1 MASELHVDAIK
12 HSGGTSAMTIS
23 SSGGVN
29 IAGHIIQFVF
39 NEDYNST
46 TVTQNQSTGF
56 VDVTGFDLAI
66 TPKFSTSKIFINLKF
81 HASNPTAGLGMDAK
95 ILRGS
100 TALKHITNFNQRA
113 GEEGNASS
121 GNNIQTHVISHVD
134 TPSSTSS
141 LTYKIQI
148 AHRVTN
154 GGTFTI
160 NDTTNSTSSAFAGGT
175 MLTLMEIA
183 Q

>member
-1 MASELHVDAIK
+1 MTSRLLVDKIEGK
-12 HSGGTSAMTIS
+12 TTSGTIQMP
-23 SSGGVN
+23 SGYV
-29 IAGHIIQFVF
+29 IQFVF
-39 NEDYNST
+39 NEDYTST
-46 TVTQNQSTGF
+46 AVTQNQSTGF

-81 HASNPTAGLGMDAK
+81 CGSNVTAGLGMDAK
-95 ILRGS
+95 ILRNS
-100 TALKHITNFNQRA
+100 TALKHITNFSHRA
-113 GEEGNASS
+113 SADGDAGS
-121 GNNIQTHVISHVD
+121 GQNIETHVISHVD

-148 AHRVTN
+148 AHRTTN

-160 NDTTNSTSSAFAGGT
+160 NDSTGSTSGAFVGGT

>member
-1 MASELHVDAIK
+1 MSTLAIDTIQGATVAGK
-12 HSGGTSAMTIS
+12 VAMP
-23 SSGGVN
+23 
-29 IAGHIIQFVF
+29 AGHIIQFVF
-39 NEDYNST
+39 NEDYSST
-46 TVTQNQSTGF
+46 AITQNQSTGF

-81 HASNPTAGLGMDAK
+81 AASNVTAGLGMDAK

-100 TALKHITNFNQRA
+100 TSLKHVTNFAHR
-113 GEEGNASS
+113 GDGNLST
-121 GNNIQTHVISHVD
+121 GQNIQTHVISHVD

-148 AHRVTN
+148 AHRTTN

-160 NDTTNSTSSAFAGGT
+160 NSSTGSTSGASVGGT

>member
-1 MASELHVDAIK
+1 MTSRLLVDKIEGKTTSGTIQMPSGHV
-12 HSGGTSAMTIS
+12 
-23 SSGGVN
+23 
-29 IAGHIIQFVF
+29 IQFVF
-39 NEDYNST
+39 NEDYTST
-46 TVTQNQSTGF
+46 AVTQNQSTGF

-100 TALKHITNFNQRA
+100 TSLKHVTNFAHR
-113 GEEGNASS
+113 GDGNLSS
-121 GNNIQTHVISHVD
+121 GQNIQTHVISHVD

-148 AHRVTN
+148 AHRTTN

-160 NDTTNSTSSAFAGGT
+160 NDSTGSTSGAFVGGT

>member
-1 MASELHVDAIK
+1 MSTLSVDTIQGKTTAGTVAMP
-12 HSGGTSAMTIS
+12 SGY
-23 SSGGVN
+23 
-29 IAGHIIQFVF
+29 IIQFVF
-39 NEDYNST
+39 NEDYTST
-46 TVTQNQSTGF
+46 AVTQNQNTGF
-56 VDVTGFDLAI
+56 VDVTGFSKAI
-66 TPKFSTSKIFINLKF
+66 TPKFSSSKIFINLKF

-95 ILRGS
+95 ILRDS
-100 TALKHITNFNQRA
+100 TALKHITNFNHRA
-113 GEEGNASS
+113 SEDGNASS

-148 AHRVTN
+148 AHRTTN

-160 NDTTNSTSSAFAGGT
+160 NDSTGSTSSAFVGGT
-175 MLTLMEIA
+175 MLTLMEIG

>member
-1 MASELHVDAIK
+1 MDARILR
-12 HSGGTSAMTIS
+12 
-23 SSGGVN
+23 
-29 IAGHIIQFVF
+29 
-39 NEDYNST
+39 DST
-46 TVTQNQSTGF
+46 T
-56 VDVTGFDLAI
+56 
-66 TPKFSTSKIFINLKF
+66 
-81 HASNPTAGLGMDAK
+81 
-95 ILRGS
+95 
-100 TALKHITNFNQRA
+100 LKHITNFNHRA
-113 GEEGNASS
+113 SEDGNASS

-148 AHRVTN
+148 AHRTTN

-160 NDTTNSTSSAFAGGT
+160 NDSTGSTSGAFVGGT